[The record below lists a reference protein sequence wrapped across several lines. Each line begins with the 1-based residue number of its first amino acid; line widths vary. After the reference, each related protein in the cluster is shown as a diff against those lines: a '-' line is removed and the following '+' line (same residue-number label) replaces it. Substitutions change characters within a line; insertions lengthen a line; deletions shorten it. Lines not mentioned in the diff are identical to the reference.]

1 MSNYTQ
7 GRMVGRTS
15 ERNSLLQIPY
25 VQLETNAVELLTN
38 GRLPLASSHSL
49 LSDTA
54 LPSRAF
60 PNKTKCLLVPFV
72 NVPRGI
78 LVLRFFHSSF
88 KRNHHLP
95 PRRCLRVVLSSSTLT
110 AHCLNIRRTSYEKQH
125 PLYSTLSILPDVC
138 IRICEQLTHT
148 AWHVNVK
155 SWTYSRCFTTHSVL
169 TPIKYY
175 TSIACPIRR

>member
-1 MSNYTQ
+1 
-7 GRMVGRTS
+7 MVGRTS

-60 PNKTKCLLVPFV
+60 PNKTKCILVPFV